1 MTDAIGWLSALILLA
16 TLISQVRNQW
26 RERST
31 KGVSRWLFV
40 GQLAAA
46 IGFIIYSAL
55 TDNVV
60 FIVTNS
66 VLALVA
72 IVGQLIYL
80 RNRRGKSPSTT

>member
-1 MTDAIGWLSALILLA
+1 MTDVIGWLSALILLA
-16 TLISQVRNQW
+16 TLISQVRNQM

-40 GQLAAA
+40 GQISAAA
-46 IGFIIYSAL
+46 GFIIYSVL

-66 VLALVA
+66 LIVLVA
-72 IVGQLIYL
+72 IAGEVVYL
-80 RNRRGKSPSTT
+80 RNTRRKTK